1 MKQYK
6 AINIKTG
13 ETVQGTAREIF
24 RQTGI
29 ITNFLYK
36 YARSGSVYMETW
48 RFEALSDKQKP
59 ADDETFTN
67 GMNEKNRRDWDST
80 TKIFKEVYGS
90 KEKKASKPKVHK
102 LRTPYNTSP

>member
-13 ETVQGTAREIF
+13 GTIEGTAREIF

-36 YARSGSVYMETW
+36 YARSGSVYQETW
-48 RFEALSDKQKP
+48 RFEPLSDKQKP
-59 ADDETFTN
+59 SEDDSFTN
-67 GMNEKNRRDWDST
+67 TINEKNRRDWDRG
-80 TKIFKEVYGS
+80 TKVFKEAS
-90 KEKKASKPKVHK
+90 EKKASKPKVHK